1 MRVLI
6 TGAKGFLGGE
16 LRRQLE
22 QTKHMV
28 IPFVRKKVGLGD
40 IECDIG
46 NTNKLLIS
54 LDEQRPDVVINCAAK
69 VDFSERSI
77 QDQYNVNALAPAVIA
92 SWCMDNKAYLIQISG
107 SIVNGNTLVKSG
119 VNSMEL
125 PINYYGETKLLADRA
140 IRVSQCEHAIIRFG
154 GIYGEDGPNHLGIN
168 RVITQAKLGNIPTI
182 IGKGKGVRN
191 YTHVQDAAKLI
202 VYCIDNNIMGTH
214 YSGSHQSI
222 SIAQMI
228 NDICSIYLD
237 NSKPKYKDG
246 LESIDQITEVSSNLP
261 KTKLFKEALQDYR

>member
-1 MRVLI
+1 MKILI
-6 TGAKGFLGGE
+6 TGANGFLGSA
-16 LRRQLE
+16 LFNQL
-22 QTKHMV
+22 QKTKHRV
-28 IPFVRKKVGLGD
+28 LPFVRKKENAND
-40 IECDIG
+40 IECDVG
-46 NTNKLLIS
+46 NASNLLNALNEYQPEVI
-54 LDEQRPDVVINCAAK
+54 INCAAK
-69 VDFSERSI
+69 VDFSEGLV
-77 QDQYNVNALAPAVIA
+77 QEQYNVNALAPAVIA

-154 GIYGEDGPNHLGIN
+154 GIFGEGGPSHLGIN
-168 RVITQAKLGNIPTI
+168 NAITQAKLGEIPTI
-182 IGKGKGVRN
+182 IGKGKGIRN

-202 VYCIDNNIMGTH
+202 VYCVDNNIMGTH

-222 SIAQMI
+222 SISQMI

-237 NSKPKYKDG
+237 NLKPEYKDG
-246 LESIDQITEVSSNLP
+246 LESIDQITEVSSSLP

>member
-1 MRVLI
+1 MKILI
-6 TGAKGFLGGE
+6 TGANGFLGSV
-16 LRRQLE
+16 LLNQMQKTNHKIFPL
-22 QTKHMV
+22 
-28 IPFVRKKVGLGD
+28 VRKSKGVND

-46 NTNKLLIS
+46 NTRSLLTILNKY
-54 LDEQRPDVVINCAAK
+54 RPNVIVNCAAK
-69 VDFSERSI
+69 VDFSERPI

-92 SWCMDNKAYLIQISG
+92 SWCMDNKAYLIQISS

-125 PINYYGETKLLADRA
+125 PINYYGVTKLLADRA

-168 RVITQAKLGNIPTI
+168 SVITQAKLGNIPTI

-191 YTHVQDAAKLI
+191 YTHVQDAAKSI

-214 YSGSHQSI
+214 YSGSYQSI

-228 NDICSIYLD
+228 SDICSIYLD

>member
-1 MRVLI
+1 MKILI
-6 TGAKGFLGGE
+6 TGANGFLGSV
-16 LRRQLE
+16 LFNQMQKTNHKIFPL
-22 QTKHMV
+22 
-28 IPFVRKKVGLGD
+28 VRKSKGVND

-46 NTNKLLIS
+46 NTRSLLTILNKYK
-54 LDEQRPDVVINCAAK
+54 PNVIVNCAAK

-168 RVITQAKLGNIPTI
+168 SVITQAKLGNIPTI

-191 YTHVQDAAKLI
+191 YTHVQDAAKLLI
-202 VYCIDNNIMGTH
+202 HCLENKIIGTH

-228 NDICSIYLD
+228 SDICSIYLD